1 MIWRFATTTLL
12 WRLIAVDRRV
22 FVSSTSDRSLDDRR
36 RSVKAAIV
44 RRLSDEGYSPQAF
57 WEMGDAENL
66 PWNFANVDRVMRSC
80 VGAVVIGFPRWALSD
95 SGHTTRM
102 VGEYNHYEG
111 AVALTL
117 GLPLLLVV
125 EQGVEKRGIT
135 WEGGGRTITQL
146 PEDATAEW
154 TGSDEFTRRF
164 QAWQRE
170 MGQRRDVF
178 LGYCSRSRGIAAQVN
193 LLLQRNGATVH
204 DWAVDF
210 RAGTSILSEIDR
222 ARASCTCGI
231 FLFTEDDPLEGP
243 AGGAAPRDNVV
254 FEAGHFMASKGA
266 DRCLIIREGDAK
278 MPADLGGAIYVP
290 LAKNADVDS
299 IEGRLLRFLD
309 SNL

>member
-1 MIWRFATTTLL
+1 M
-12 WRLIAVDRRV
+12 DRRV
-22 FVSSTSDRSLDDRR
+22 FVSATSDKSLDDRR

-44 RRLSDEGYSPQAF
+44 RRLRDEGYSPQAF
-57 WEMGDAENL
+57 WEIGIAENL
-66 PWNFANVDRVMRSC
+66 PWNFHNVDQVMRSC
-80 VGAVVIGFPRWALSD
+80 VGAVVIGFPRWALSH
-95 SGHTTRM
+95 SGHTTRL

-117 GLPLLLVV
+117 GLPVMLIV
-125 EQGVEKRGIT
+125 EQGVENRGIT
-135 WEGGGRTITQL
+135 WEGGGRTITLL
-146 PEDATAEW
+146 PEDATADW
-154 TGSDEFTRRF
+154 TGSAEFTRRF
-164 QAWQRE
+164 AAWQRE

-178 LGYCSRSRGIAAQVN
+178 LGYCSRSRGIAAQVQ
-193 LLLQRNGATVH
+193 LLLQRHGATVL

-210 RAGTSILSEIDR
+210 RSGTSILGEIER
-222 ARASCTCGI
+222 ARSSCTCGI
-231 FLFTEDDPLEGP
+231 FLFTEDDPLDGV

-266 DRCLIIREGDAK
+266 ARCLIIREGGAK

-290 LAKNADVDS
+290 LAQGGNVDS